1 MMMTLKRLKSEA
13 AFTFVEV
20 MVAILIM
27 SLAVLGASGYR
38 YYAALDARKAAMHRA
53 ASEIALLLCESWR
66 GLEGIDTYDPTEHF
80 GGDLEITQS
89 SQSSYSAAPE
99 DFTLLG
105 SYTVVSSSV
114 NNYYVTLSWKNVA
127 TGLRALNV
135 AVAWSHRPTAS
146 AVDAERSFKLTT
158 YTLN

>member
-1 MMMTLKRLKSEA
+1 MMMILKRLKSEA

-66 GLEGIDTYDPTEHF
+66 GLEGINTYDPTTHF

-89 SQSSYSAAPE
+89 NYSAAPE
-99 DFTLLG
+99 GFALLG
-105 SYTVVSSSV
+105 SYTVVSSNV
-114 NNYYVTLSWKNVA
+114 NYYATLSWKNVA

-135 AVAWSHRPTAS
+135 AVAWSHRATAS
-146 AVDAERSFKLTT
+146 AVDAERSFTLTT